1 MATASGHLP
10 VRPASKI
17 WNVVL
22 WLIQVSLAVV
32 FVGAGIWKL
41 ATPIVLLAESM
52 PWMGQVAPGFLYLTA
67 MVDVLLGLGVLLPSL
82 VRIEP
87 ALAVTMAYACAAFM
101 ACAIV
106 FHVFRGEAESTPI
119 NFLLFGLA
127 LLVAWGRTSKA
138 PLPVRVRRTSAQG

>member
-1 MATASGHLP
+1 MATATGHLP
-10 VRPASKI
+10 VAPAAKS

-22 WLIQVSLAVV
+22 WLVQGFLAVV

-41 ATPIVLLAESM
+41 MTPIVILAESM
-52 PWMGQVAPGFLYLTA
+52 PWMGQVAPAFLYLTA
-67 MVDVLLGLGVLLPSL
+67 IVDVLIGLGILLPSL
-82 VRIEP
+82 VRYEP
-87 ALAVTMAYACAAFM
+87 ALAVTMAYAGAAFM

-106 FHVFRGEAESTPI
+106 FHVFRGEAESTPF

-138 PLPVRVRRTSAQG
+138 PLPLRLRRRDGGT